1 VRMRRQVGRRRERM
15 WRQMMKNLIS
25 LIHRGRVL
33 RGLWGRRD
41 GGRRGMRAGGV
52 WGRLWYRQRR
62 IIVR

>member
-1 VRMRRQVGRRRERM
+1 M